1 MERIFARKFL
11 RRGMGKFFNA
21 LLSEYASEAKA
32 RMLSYDNGGMT
43 VDQDVRNLEFMLLSK
58 EKVCLTVY
66 VQKSIF
72 IRSKHFTAH
81 FLK

>member
-1 MERIFARKFL
+1 MKIFEK
-11 RRGMGKFFNA
+11 GEGEFFNA
-21 LLSEYASEAKA
+21 LRSEYASEAKA

-43 VDQDVRNLEFMLLSK
+43 VDQDVRNLELMLLNK

-72 IRSKHFTAH
+72 IRSKQFTAH